1 MQHPNEDPVVTSSR
15 REAIWTLALWCV
27 TLTYS
32 VGYCY
37 LNGYIENRP
46 LDKSLAG
53 MTFYFGW
60 PDWVFW
66 GIVVP
71 WLACVVV
78 STWFAFFFMRD
89 GKLADDLD
97 VDAAEDLE

>member
-1 MQHPNEDPVVTSSR
+1 MKHPNEDPVVTSSR
-15 REAIWTLALWCV
+15 REAIWTLLIWCTALV
-27 TLTYS
+27 YS
-32 VGYCY
+32 VSYCY
-37 LNGYIENRP
+37 RYGYNRP

-53 MTFYFGW
+53 MKFYFGW

-71 WLACVVV
+71 WLTCVVV
-78 STWFAFFFMRD
+78 SALFAFVFMRD

-97 VDAAEDLE
+97 VDAEEELN